1 MMVRL
6 KWYLDPLF
14 PHQKIVIE
22 VGPLLQNFLDPRML
36 ANLESRLLD
45 QDLNALK
52 AINTLKTSFFS
63 CSDEAFT

>member
-1 MMVRL
+1 MAA
-6 KWYLDPLF
+6 DDGPLVVVF
-14 PHQKIVIE
+14 GSSLSSSEIVIE
-22 VGPLLQNFLDPRML
+22 VEQNFLGPRML
-36 ANLESRLLD
+36 ANLESRLLG